1 MGEIAANSWSH
12 DKIQP
17 MESRGLVAKE
27 SIIFQQ
33 MLKNTIR
40 YWFVL
45 AGGIIFEKKKK
56 KCSVAN
62 CLTSLFR
69 VGGYVS
75 PFMSNN
81 GDLHADILPGPW

>member
-1 MGEIAANSWSH
+1 MYIGDITSVWGPWSTKLKTMGEIAANSWSH

-56 KCSVAN
+56 SVR
-62 CLTSLFR
+62 LPT
-69 VGGYVS
+69 VS
-75 PFMSNN
+75 PRCFEWEVM
-81 GDLHADILPGPW
+81 